1 MAVLNRKPYRIE
13 LLVQKDGYED
23 DNGDYHDGEEMWIPT
38 DRCDAVPSSSVN
50 EKAFEDG
57 VVRRFSYVVYLGR
70 FCHEYVIGDV
80 VRLIASDGTSKDYD
94 VKGFHR
100 YQHQAKMYL

>member
-1 MAVLNRKPYRIE
+1 MAVLNRNPYRLE
-13 LLVQKDGYED
+13 LLVQKGGYED
-23 DNGDYHDGEEMWIPT
+23 DNGDYHEGVEEWIAT

-50 EKAFEDG
+50 EKNFEDG
-57 VVRRFSYVVYLGR
+57 VVRQFSYVVYLSK

-80 VRLIASDGTSKDYD
+80 VRLIASDGSFKRYD

-100 YQHQAKMYL
+100 YQKQSKMYL